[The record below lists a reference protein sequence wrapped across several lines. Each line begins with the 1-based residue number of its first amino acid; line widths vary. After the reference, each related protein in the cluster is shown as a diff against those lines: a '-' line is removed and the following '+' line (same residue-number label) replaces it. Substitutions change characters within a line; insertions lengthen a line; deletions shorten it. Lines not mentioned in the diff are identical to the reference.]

1 MGSFRIRS
9 FGNSVEDELRVWAS
23 RLLVSA
29 MAESMGGTATKRLL
43 VSMRLT
49 SEGGQEK
56 IDQLADRARA
66 ITRGYDE
73 LRDSDAIARAVDD
86 AKFPTVTEKYDN
98 GVVHWITVPNP
109 AWVPDDFRELVP
121 ALALRILDQA
131 KEHPLLSDSYQAD
144 ALRLLL
150 FTEQHLWK
158 KKPIEPKELKPDFKG
173 MGKKGGEVKNASMKA
188 LKLWAIEQWKDG
200 AWKSRKDAARRLTP
214 IVVEKGRE
222 FGVSLSPSNAER
234 TIYDWIRG
242 ASDSV

>member
-23 RLLVSA
+23 RLLASA

-49 SEGGQEK
+49 SESGQAT
-56 IDQLADRARA
+56 IDALVDRANTIIRRYEDTRA
-66 ITRGYDE
+66 SE
-73 LRDSDAIARAVDD
+73 CIARAVDD
-86 AKFPTVTEKYDN
+86 ARFPAVTEKYDD
-98 GVVHWITVPNP
+98 GMVRWISVPNP

-131 KEHPLLSDSYQAD
+131 KEEPLLSDFYQAD

-158 KKPIEPKELKPDFKG
+158 KKPIEPKDLAPDFKG
-173 MGKKGGEVKNASMKA
+173 MGKKGGEIKNAGMKA
-188 LKLWAIEQWKDG
+188 LKLWTIEQWQDG
-200 AWKSRKDAARRLTP
+200 DWKSKRDAARRLLS
-214 IVVEKGRE
+214 IVVDKARD

-242 ASDSV
+242 ASDSA